1 MTSLQIF
8 LILPGLHVV
17 DSCLKKHQFSRSER
31 SEPKCDLLTLLIG
44 SQNKSQN
51 FENPKPDI

>member
-8 LILPGLHVV
+8 LILRGVHVV
-17 DSCLKKHQFSRSER
+17 DSCLKKHQFSTSER
-31 SEPKCDLLTLLIG
+31 SEPKCDLHTLPMG